1 MIMCNQ
7 GGCWWRVWALYPRV
21 QISPRDRQPPPQ
33 IRSHQP
39 RRAQGKNLFFFFFLF
54 LYFNEHYYYLA
65 NEKRAVLMQIFKKVF
80 DALFLINSNQ
90 PTSPGVLYINVS
102 LVGYEDEIIFTLN
115 CLFYLY
121 IPIFSLRRRASVVLP
136 RSGGCVPPCPR
147 TTART
152 TPPPVRA
159 RLPLQAP
166 ANPPSLAVRA
176 RPVRSPTIRR
186 SRSAGSLH
194 TTNQLKTRERIIS
207 RSV

>member
-1 MIMCNQ
+1 MSGHYIR
-7 GGCWWRVWALYPRV
+7 GSR
-21 QISPRDRQPPPQ
+21 SPPG
-33 IRSHQP
+33 IANHLLRSAVTNH
-39 RRAQGKNLFFFFFLF
+39 AGLKVKTYLFFFICFFI
-54 LYFNEHYYYLA
+54 YFDEHYYYLA

-80 DALFLINSNQ
+80 DALFLINSYQ

-102 LVGYEDEIIFTLN
+102 LVGYEDEIIFINFN

-194 TTNQLKTRERIIS
+194 TTNPLKTRGRIIS